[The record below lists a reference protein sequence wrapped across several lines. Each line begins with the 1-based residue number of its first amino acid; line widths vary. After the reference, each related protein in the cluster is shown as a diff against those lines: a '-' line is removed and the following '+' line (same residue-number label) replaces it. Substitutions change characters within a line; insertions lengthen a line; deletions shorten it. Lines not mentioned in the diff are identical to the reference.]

1 MNGRPVNCR
10 RKLPPFL
17 PEKNEESIEWNNI
30 YKELKYCHCKD
41 NDGDDGDD
49 DDDDDDDDTTRLSA
63 PQSSWAVVTG
73 ATRGIGRAIGEFDQS
88 FYSCSNQI
96 KSNQSTY
103 YA

>member
-1 MNGRPVNCR
+1 MMMMMMMMMMMIQQD
-10 RKLPPFL
+10 F
-17 PEKNEESIEWNNI
+17 
-30 YKELKYCHCKD
+30 
-41 NDGDDGDD
+41 
-49 DDDDDDDDTTRLSA
+49 A

-88 FYSCSNQI
+88 FNSCSNQI